1 MSTYGYR
8 KHQGSRYLAPFFL
21 LLAPL
26 LSFLLYSSPAHAD
39 GGFPI
44 IAVLHAGQRP
54 EGIAVDTSTHLVYIA
69 YEFPSLVVGFDPVR
83 GNVRWKVPIGDSTTD
98 VQVDSTNHHVYATG
112 TSRNGRTGYL
122 AVLDGASG
130 KTLFSTDT
138 TPGDDGLAFDT
149 KRQRAYVSSSNSGII
164 DIFSLRTSPAGNI
177 SALSSTLKVG
187 SHPQALG
194 VNSRL
199 GRLYI
204 GDIASN
210 TVTVI
215 DENSNHIL

>member
-26 LSFLLYSSPAHAD
+26 LSLLLYASPAHSD
-39 GGFPI
+39 GRFPI
-44 IAVLHAGQRP
+44 IAVLHTGQRP

-138 TPGDDGLAFDT
+138 IARASTGL
-149 KRQRAYVSSSNSGII
+149 
-164 DIFSLRTSPAGNI
+164 
-177 SALSSTLKVG
+177 
-187 SHPQALG
+187 
-194 VNSRL
+194 
-199 GRLYI
+199 
-204 GDIASN
+204 
-210 TVTVI
+210 
-215 DENSNHIL
+215 